1 MNILWFQ
8 KLEDTVISLLKKELM
23 RFKALLSSDY
33 PVSSGI
39 EEEHQLREEFL
50 KITLHTLRKMNQTD
64 LAKTLQTSE
73 HSCDIISFRGKTV
86 VVLSFCKAVHTLFYL

>member
-50 KITLHTLRKMNQTD
+50 RIILHTLRKMNQTD

-73 HSCDIISFRGKTV
+73 HSCD
-86 VVLSFCKAVHTLFYL
+86 FYIFQRKDSGCIKFL